1 MTYRSVT
8 SRMLADVLKSEM
20 ERHNDAE
27 MALEKELEIVRESRR
42 ELINRTNANKCG
54 MEKVKCGIQQSMR

>member
-1 MTYRSVT
+1 MTYRAVT
-8 SRMLADVLKSEM
+8 RRLLADVLKSEM

-42 ELINRTNANKCG
+42 ELINRTNANKC
-54 MEKVKCGIQQSMR
+54 KCNA